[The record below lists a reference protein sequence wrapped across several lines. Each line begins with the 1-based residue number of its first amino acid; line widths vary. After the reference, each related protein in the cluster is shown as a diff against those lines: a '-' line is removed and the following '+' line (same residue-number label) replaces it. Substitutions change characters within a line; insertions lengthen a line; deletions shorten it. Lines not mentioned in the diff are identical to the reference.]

1 MSAISK
7 QEVFERRQSFID
19 YIKENMDDKGY
30 LNLRCSLVC
39 QKLGIDSQTVHRY
52 LEHFSNG
59 GCLEFTHLQKGSWLV
74 HYNGNTRPA
83 SENSIYIPIAKPRRI
98 CPKCKVEAANDGA
111 RFCWKCGSSLL
122 SEKEQVKEEYHNI
135 LGFICR
141 VVKNPMDTK
150 KIMEVLSKVE
160 KIAFGEEKGE

>member
-1 MSAISK
+1 MAAISN
-7 QEVFERRQSFID
+7 QEVFNRRQAFID
-19 YIKENMDDKGY
+19 YITENMDEAGY

-39 QKLGIDSQTVHRY
+39 PKLGIDSQTVRRY
-52 LEHFSNG
+52 LEHFSNTG
-59 GCLEFTHLQKGSWLV
+59 RIEYTKLQKGAWLV
-74 HYNGNTRPA
+74 HYNGKTQPA
-83 SENSIYIPIAKPRRI
+83 SENSVYIPIKKPLRI
-98 CPKCKVEAANDGA
+98 CPKCKVEAANEGA
-111 RFCWKCGSSLL
+111 KFCWKCGSSLL